1 MKNILLFTSITFA
14 VFFTGTAF
22 AQKSKTEEI
31 KVWGNCG
38 MCQKTIEAAA
48 LKGGA
53 STATWNKETK
63 VLTVAYNQKKSDPK
77 AIQEAVAAS
86 GYDTQDFTAPT
97 EAYKNLHSCCQ
108 YDRKV
113 VDKATSSDKME
124 CNKDAKCDTD
134 MACCKDGKCDKDMSC
149 CKDGKCDK
157 EMACCKDGKCDKDM
171 ANSTDK
177 ACCKK

>member
-1 MKNILLFTSITFA
+1 MKNILLFTSFLFT
-14 VFFTGTAF
+14 VLFTGTAF
-22 AQKSKTEEI
+22 AQKNKTEDI

-38 MCQKTIEAAA
+38 MCQKTIEASA

-63 VLTVAYNQKKSDPK
+63 VLTVAYNQKKSDAK

-97 EAYKNLHSCCQ
+97 EAYQNLHSCCQ

-113 VDKATSSDKME
+113 VDKSSSSDKME
-124 CNKDAKCDTD
+124 CNKDAKCVKD
-134 MACCKDGKCDKDMSC
+134 MGCCKGDKDMSC

-157 EMACCKDGKCDKDM
+157 DMAICKDKDCCKDMPNCKDKE
-171 ANSTDK
+171 
-177 ACCKK
+177 CCKK

>member
-1 MKNILLFTSITFA
+1 MKNILLFTSIVFS

-53 STATWNKETK
+53 TSASWNKVTK
-63 VLTVAYNQKKSDPK
+63 VLTVAYNQKKSDSK
-77 AIQEAVAAS
+77 TIQEAVAAS

-97 EAYKNLHSCCQ
+97 EAYKDLNSCCQ

-113 VDKATSSDKME
+113 VEKSSSSDKMD
-124 CNKDAKCDTD
+124 CNKDV
-134 MACCKDGKCDKDMSC
+134 KCDKDMVACNDKDC
-149 CKDGKCDK
+149 C
-157 EMACCKDGKCDKDM
+157 EDM
-171 ANSTDK
+171 ANCTDK